1 MWERWFAYG
10 SYYSHGLLVPVISLF
25 LIWQKRHELRSIKLE
40 PATAGLWLFVA
51 GIVLHLVSLLFRVY
65 FTSGFSMLIVIA
77 GIVWCVWGKN
87 YMKAILFP
95 IVFLAFMVP
104 LPIVVVISISFQLKI
119 LAAQIATALLNV
131 INIPAFQEGSYIRMT
146 HAAII
151 VEDVCSGLRSLIALL
166 ALGALFSYWMPS
178 GKIKRLVMF
187 LSSVP
192 IALVTNVCRIM
203 ALAIIGEM
211 WGTRYIT
218 GSVESFFGFC
228 VFVLAFFLL
237 SEVEKLL
244 K

>member
-1 MWERWFAYG
+1 
-10 SYYSHGLLVPVISLF
+10 
-25 LIWQKRHELRSIKLE
+25 
-40 PATAGLWLFVA
+40 
-51 GIVLHLVSLLFRVY
+51 
-65 FTSGFSMLIVIA
+65 
-77 GIVWCVWGKN
+77 
-87 YMKAILFP
+87 MKAILFP